1 MAEFKAVVRTA
12 LLSILFRVV
21 EALRSGVALRSN
33 FKVERRLLTFAD
45 VEAVFDFAGAPEL
58 RMLNPLLV
66 VVLMNLLAFFQ
77 GMRFFLKSY
86 LTMSKAALSMSRPSN
101 LQMSCSSTF
110 DVSASVEACFA

>member
-1 MAEFKAVVRTA
+1 MVRTA

-33 FKVERRLLTFAD
+33 FKVAVERRLLTFAE
-45 VEAVFDFAGAPEL
+45 VEAVFDLAGAAEL

-66 VVLMNLLAFFQ
+66 VALMNLLAFFQ

-86 LTMSKAALSMSRPSN
+86 LTISKACLSISRPSN

-110 DVSASVEACFA
+110 DGSASVEACLA